1 MNIFIIMKRLPIVL
15 AVLAAIVLAGCG
27 VKRSQAY
34 YDQPSVVLSANYDGS
49 YVIRVQVRSRNAP
62 MSFADAQRKAVK
74 EVIFNGVKAGS
85 NGMSD
90 LKPLCFDLNAQEK
103 YEDYFNVFFQ
113 DKGEWENYVN
123 IKGQRILTNDYQRTI
138 SQTVS
143 TMNVTVDRAAL
154 KKKLQADGIIPA
166 EGRY

>member
-74 EVIFNGVKAGS
+74 EVIFSGVKAGS

>member
-1 MNIFIIMKRLPIVL
+1 MKRLPIVL

-143 TMNVTVDRAAL
+143 TMKVTVDRAAL

>member
-1 MNIFIIMKRLPIVL
+1 
-15 AVLAAIVLAGCG
+15 
-27 VKRSQAY
+27 
-34 YDQPSVVLSANYDGS
+34 
-49 YVIRVQVRSRNAP
+49 

-103 YEDYFNVFFQ
+103 YEDYFNAFFQ
-113 DKGEWENYVN
+113 DKGEWENYVS
-123 IKGQRILTNDYQRTI
+123 IKGQRIITNDYQRTI

-143 TMNVTVDRAAL
+143 TMNVTVERAAL